1 MQSDAAL
8 TADEPSS
15 LRVAMRPFRAT
26 DNRYTLMFGEGLQS
40 AGIDVREMDI
50 KSMSDFKDFDVLVI
64 HWPNEFFFFNSIKQ
78 WVKGWIL
85 LALLSWRRRIK
96 VIWVVH
102 NVLPHVRNGRP
113 SRMLRKAFLA
123 RVNGLIFLSRT
134 SRDLLRQ
141 TFPQFSDLP
150 WTVISHGIYP
160 PVGAQPSAAAV
171 IGDRPV
177 RLAFTGMV
185 TPYKAPDQ
193 LAALV
198 AAMPASQVELQ
209 ISGRCRDLE
218 LKARLEQLA
227 GDNVRLDLRYQEEA
241 ELEAVVDASDAVV
254 LPYRDIVNSGSA
266 LLALSRFRP
275 VLAPSLGSLLELQQ
289 EVGKTWVHLYDGDLT
304 AEVLSGFIDMLRQR
318 QAPDA
323 PDLAAHSWSHISQ
336 EVGRFA
342 SMLGS
347 VERAAFHRQV

>member
-1 MQSDAAL
+1 
-8 TADEPSS
+8 
-15 LRVAMRPFRAT
+15 MRPFRIT
-26 DNRYTLMFGEGLQS
+26 DNRYTRMFGEGLE
-40 AGIDVREMDI
+40 ATGIDVSEMDI
-50 KSMSDFKDFDVLVI
+50 KSLRDFKNFDVIVI
-64 HWPNEFFFFNSIKQ
+64 HWPNEFFFFNSLKL
-78 WVKGWIL
+78 WVKGWML

-113 SRMLRKAFLA
+113 ARMLRKTFLS
-123 RVNGLIFLSRT
+123 RVDGLIFLSHT

-141 TFPQFSDLP
+141 TFPQLSDLP
-150 WTVISHGIYP
+150 WTLISHGIYP
-160 PVGAQPSAAAV
+160 PVGTQPSAAGV
-171 IGDRPV
+171 IGERPV
-177 RLAFTGMV
+177 RLAFTGV
-185 TPYKAPDQ
+185 VSPYKAPDQ

-209 ISGRCRDLE
+209 ISGRCRDPE
-218 LKARLEQLA
+218 LRARLEQLA

-266 LLALSRFRP
+266 LLTLSRFRP
-275 VLAPSLGSLLELQQ
+275 VLAPRLGSLLELQ
-289 EVGKTWVHLYDGDLT
+289 EEIGEKWVHLYDGDLT

-323 PDLAAHSWSHISQ
+323 PDLAAHDWLHISQ
-336 EVGRFA
+336 EVSRFA
-342 SMLGS
+342 SMLGAG
-347 VERAAFHRQV
+347 ERMGKNVRSHDCHPRY